1 MSHKNRLVN
10 VDIDCEKF
18 VSFEHLILYDN
29 DDLVISIIVIHFKCA
44 NVSNKK
50 VAYLTFIKKK
60 KSDKISKSL

>member
-10 VDIDCEKF
+10 VDIDCESLF
-18 VSFEHLILYDN
+18 HLNILILYDN
-29 DDLVISIIVIHFKCA
+29 DDLVISITVIHLKCA

-50 VAYLTFIKKK
+50 VAYLTFIKKN

>member
-1 MSHKNRLVN
+1 MKSLFHLN
-10 VDIDCEKF
+10 I
-18 VSFEHLILYDN
+18 LILYDN

-60 KSDKISKSL
+60 KSDKISKSLEWLHLVDVF